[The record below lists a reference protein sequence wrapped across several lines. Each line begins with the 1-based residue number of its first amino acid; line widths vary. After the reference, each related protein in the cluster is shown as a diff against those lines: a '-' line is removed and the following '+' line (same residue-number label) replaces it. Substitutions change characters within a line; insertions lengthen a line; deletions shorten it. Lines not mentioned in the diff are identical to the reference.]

1 MTDLT
6 STNEK
11 VNTGDTKFN
20 TLDAKTW
27 SCFNVFATLKTL
39 NRGDVISPM
48 KKTKIAEIPP
58 TPRCN
63 EAPRYSIERR

>member
-11 VNTGDTKFN
+11 VKTGDTNVN
-20 TLDAKTW
+20 TLDAILW
-27 SCFNVFATLKTL
+27 SSFNVFATLKTL
-39 NRGDVISPM
+39 KRGVVISPM
-48 KKTKIAEIPP
+48 KKTKIAEIPA

-63 EAPRYSIERR
+63 EAVRYSIERR